1 MTSTIFIQIAAY
13 RDPDLPA
20 TLHNLIQRAAHPER
34 LRFGICLQLAEDDP
48 SDWGP
53 RAFPKHP
60 HLEIVT
66 FRASE
71 SRGACWARRQ
81 AQSLNGGE
89 DFLLQIDSHMRA
101 VEQWD
106 DLLLTTWHECSDQR
120 AVLSVYPNGFQQPCR
135 LQTSTLPVM
144 GAAGFDA
151 YGILKFQG
159 ISRFRLPDE
168 QPERPIPGAFIAGGF
183 LFGPGSVVSEVPY
196 DPELYFDGE
205 EVAMSARLWTSGF
218 NIYAPNRLL
227 LFHLYKSEGTA
238 AGHSATHW
246 GDHSNWFERNRRS
259 LVRVHN
265 LLNSLDRAPQKLK
278 VTPEDL
284 TELNCYG
291 LGKQRTLDEYQQW
304 AGVNFNRSEISEQA
318 KNAEFHKTPPRT
330 RRRTGDRI
338 SCLRAC

>member
-1 MTSTIFIQIAAY
+1 MTETIFIQIAAY

-48 SDWGP
+48 PHWGP
-53 RAFPKHP
+53 RASPGHP
-60 HLEIVT
+60 NLEIVT

-71 SRGACWARRQ
+71 SCGTCWARRQ
-81 AQSLNGGE
+81 AQSLYGGE

-101 VEQWD
+101 FEHWD
-106 DLLLTTWHECSDQR
+106 DLLLKTWDECNDQR

-183 LFGPGSVVSEVPY
+183 LFGPGSIVSEVPY
-196 DPELYFDGE
+196 DPDLYFHGE

-227 LFHLYKSEGTA
+227 LFHLYKSQGTA
-238 AGHSATHW
+238 AEHSATHW

-259 LVRVHN
+259 LVRVHT
-265 LLNSLDRAPQKLK
+265 LLNSLHHAPQRLRA
-278 VTPEDL
+278 TTEDL
-284 TELNCYG
+284 DNLINYG
-291 LGKQRTLDEYQQW
+291 LGDKRTLNDYQQW
-304 AGVNFNRSEISEQA
+304 AGVNFARSEVSEQA
-318 KNAEFHKTPPRT
+318 KNADFKTTHP
-330 RRRTGDRI
+330 
-338 SCLRAC
+338 